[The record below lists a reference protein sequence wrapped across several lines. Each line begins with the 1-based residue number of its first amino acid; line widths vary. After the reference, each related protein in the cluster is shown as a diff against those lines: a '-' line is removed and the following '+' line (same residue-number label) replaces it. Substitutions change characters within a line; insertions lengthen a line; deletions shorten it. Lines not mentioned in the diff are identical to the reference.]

1 MVSACG
7 RAAMADHRA
16 LGTPHQ
22 GLPLLGVAYGPGS
35 RLWLGICVG
44 GVGRSEDARTWFM
57 ASAPCVRTALG
68 EVLPSSRAKAGAA
81 SELHDRASLSDDRR
95 IG

>member
-22 GLPLLGVAYGPGS
+22 GLPLLGVAYGLGS
-35 RLWLGICVG
+35 RLRLGICVG

-68 EVLPSSRAKAGAA
+68 EVLAQFAREGGSRIRTARPC
-81 SELHDRASLSDDRR
+81 LPQ
-95 IG
+95 